1 MKQKYKHRSQN
12 ALLKNYNKNMKYI
25 RNNFLSKFI
34 HVHLYVTIELMLKSC
49 FLNII
54 WIFMRSYMIIAKIE
68 NANP

>member
-1 MKQKYKHRSQN
+1 
-12 ALLKNYNKNMKYI
+12 MKYI